1 MVDLVV
7 DRIYLKDSDAS
18 VLALG
23 VFEDSLASIEIQ
35 ELDLWLSGGIS
46 NVVKNKNFSAE
57 FKQLFLVSANDKLV
71 LLVGLGKRDVF
82 DAEKLRKV
90 SALAAKYARGINAKS
105 VATNLHSYYGNGGAY
120 YVSEGVLLSLYDYDK
135 RTSGD
140 KKALDRFIL
149 CEVDDYDSVVSD
161 VNKSKIVCDSVNY
174 VRDLVNASPSL
185 MTPRAVA
192 REAVGLNDR
201 NVRVRVFNK
210 DELEVLGM
218 NLLLAVGRGSSE
230 EPKLVVLEYG
240 DVNASPI
247 VLVGKGITFDS
258 GGLGIKSASG
268 MEEMKMDMAG
278 AASVLGVFKALK
290 DLKLNVNVVGV
301 LALAENMTGDNAFKP
316 GDIISAYNKKTV
328 EVLHTDAEGR
338 LVLADALSYSVG
350 VYSPKYVVDMATL
363 TGAAIVALGNNVSAV
378 VGNDQN
384 LIDSLVDSG
393 NKSFERLW
401 QLPLFEDYAD
411 LMKSDFADLKNVS
424 TTHSG
429 APAGCITGAYFLS
442 QFVGTARWAH
452 LDIAGP
458 AWSSEEKEYIK
469 KGATGIPVR
478 LLIEFLTTQIK
489 KQ

>member
-1 MVDLVV
+1 MVDLIV
-7 DRIYLKDSDAS
+7 DRIYLKDSDAD

-23 VFEDSLASIEIQ
+23 VFQDSLDNLEIQ
-35 ELDLWLSGGIS
+35 ELDLWLGGAIS
-46 NVVKNKNFSAE
+46 SVIKKKIFTAD
-57 FKQLFLVSANDKLV
+57 FKQLFLVSSSGRNV

-90 SALAAKYARGINAKS
+90 SAGVAKYARDTNFKS
-105 VATNLHSYYGNGGAY
+105 VATNLHVYLSEGDGAY
-120 YVSEGVLLSLYDYDK
+120 LVSEGVLLSLY
-135 RTSGD
+135 SFD
-140 KKALDRFIL
+140 KKTSSDKKYLEKFVF
-149 CEVDDYDSVVSD
+149 CEVDDYDSVVSRVD
-161 VNKSKIVCDSVNY
+161 SAGIVCGSVNY

-185 MTPRAVA
+185 MTPKAVA
-192 REAVGLNDR
+192 YEAIKLNDR

-210 DELEVLGM
+210 EELEMLGM

-230 EPKLVVLEYG
+230 DPKLVVLEYG

-290 DLKLNVNVVGV
+290 ELKLNVNVVGV

-316 GDIISAYNKKTV
+316 GDIISAFNKKTV

-338 LVLADALSYSVG
+338 LVLADALSYSVS
-350 VYSPKYVVDMATL
+350 VYNPKYVVDMATL

-378 VGNDQN
+378 VGNDQS
-384 LIDSLVDSG
+384 LVDSLVDSG
-393 NKSFERLW
+393 NKTFERLW

-411 LMKSDFADLKNVS
+411 LMKSDFADLKNIS
-424 TTHSG
+424 TTQSG
-429 APAGCITGAYFLS
+429 APAGCITAGYFLS
-442 QFVGTARWAH
+442 QFVGNSKWAH

-458 AWSSEEKEYIK
+458 AWSSEEKDYIK

-478 LLIEFLTTQIK
+478 LLLEFLSRAI
-489 KQ
+489 